1 MKSNQVRKIL
11 AAVLCVSLL
20 GGCAEKSSG
29 ESSQESTQTVSESAP
44 TEISAPTSEASSAPE
59 ESAPKGEPTFLIGL
73 DGEAIYTGEITRL
86 ELESVEDKSITAET
100 LTEDDLWV
108 EIYCE
113 GFTYVKE
120 PAAPYYNTYK
130 NPEMF
135 GGTNGVAIFNGET
148 PKNPNPWRRVNVG
161 DEICGFKVK
170 AAQAHFMT
178 HDWDYSFPA
187 KYYSNQD
194 SFVELEGEA
203 TLEGF
208 LQITAEAALYSGLG
222 GQISFYPCE
231 SKLPA
236 MPGNNVEDDSVGYK
250 TDFSTKVVFNHGQIQ
265 IQGELD
271 SLHLGKIDEI
281 DCDLDGLRQGDV
293 AYAKVTLGDI
303 KLFCGGFGSATLQKV
318 ELLSDILAHDDDE
331 TAPAHQPAPVKD

>member
-1 MKSNQVRKIL
+1 MKHNPQIL
-11 AAVLCVSLL
+11 AAILGIALL
-20 GGCAEKSSG
+20 GGCAAKSSPNSD
-29 ESSQESTQTVSESAP
+29 SSQTSSTSSAE
-44 TEISAPTSEASSAPE
+44 EISAPNSEAPSAPE
-59 ESAPKGEPTFLIGL
+59 ESAPKGEPTFLVGL

-100 LTEDDLWV
+100 LTEDDIYA

-178 HDWDYSFPA
+178 HDFDYNFPA
-187 KYYSNQD
+187 KYYSAADN
-194 SFVELEGEA
+194 FVELEGTAE
-203 TLEGF
+203 LEGF

-236 MPGNNVEDDSVGYK
+236 MPGHNVEDRNVGYE
-250 TDFSTKVVFNHGQIQ
+250 TDFSTKVVFNHLDIGIK
-265 IQGELD
+265 GELD
-271 SLHLGKIDEI
+271 SLYLGKIDEI

-293 AYAKVTLGDI
+293 AYARVTLGDI
-303 KLFCGGFGSATLQKV
+303 TLSCGGYGSATVQKV

-331 TAPAHQPAPVKD
+331 TEPAHQPAPIKD